1 MVAFFEGKIVIPE
14 VDRMLTVNEIFKAKE
29 NQHFK
34 KIEALNTAAKNL
46 IIGDFD
52 AFEEFTA
59 FDDSD
64 YDSSDYEELPSDG
77 PPIDGAAPRAPTLN
91 PNFKPPPK
99 SDKNHD
105 VKPKESFLR
114 SSLDGTSIME
124 GSRDR
129 PRAVQGTVDEKLVP

>member
-14 VDRMLTVNEIFKAKE
+14 SGSRPDVNREWNIFIKAKE

-46 IIGDFD
+46 IIGDFA

-77 PPIDGAAPRAPTLN
+77 PPIDGPAPPAPSLN
-91 PNFKPPPK
+91 PNVKPPPK

-114 SSLDGTSIME
+114 SSLY
-124 GSRDR
+124 
-129 PRAVQGTVDEKLVP
+129 A